1 MVRGEAFFKINK
13 LLIICYLL
21 IKETFKLIPETSES
35 NLFVNM
41 KTSLNFSVKRKLEKE
56 KIVRD
61 M

>member
-13 LLIICYLL
+13 LLIIGYLL

-56 KIVRD
+56 KIARD